1 VILGSVTSPTD
12 SGDTLSYP
20 IFHDR
25 PKAAHKVV
33 TLLRVSA
40 VALIFIFLLF
50 VSIASAQKAG
60 KRDRA
65 VIARVQPAYPA
76 IMKEAHIGGIV
87 RLNATVLANGTVTKV
102 VILGGNPA
110 LADGAVQAVR
120 QWKFAAGPS
129 RTEEEVILRFD
140 PY

>member
-1 VILGSVTSPTD
+1 M
-12 SGDTLSYP
+12 
-20 IFHDR
+20 FHDR
-25 PKAAHKVV
+25 PKATHRVA
-33 TLLRVSA
+33 TLLRISV
-40 VALIFIFLLF
+40 VVLIFVFLLF
-50 VSIASAQKAG
+50 VSIASAEKAG
-60 KRDRA
+60 KPDRA
-65 VIARVQPAYPA
+65 VITRVQPAYPP

-87 RLNATVLANGTVTKV
+87 RLNATVLANGTVEKV

-129 RTEEEVILRFD
+129 RTEEEVVLKFD